1 MGRSAVLFLKRLKK
15 PRVKAH
21 EMKIEILYFDGCP
34 NRRPAVEALREV
46 LREEGVSAEIVE
58 VNVGDA
64 SMAHKLKFLGSPTI
78 RVNGL
83 DVEQEMREARDY
95 GMMC

>member
-1 MGRSAVLFLKRLKK
+1 MQRLDMRSAVLFFKRFKK
-15 PRVKAH
+15 LPVKAH
-21 EMKIEILYFDGCP
+21 EMRIEILYFDGCP

-64 SMAHKLKFLGSPTI
+64 LMARKLTFLAIALS
-78 RVNGL
+78 
-83 DVEQEMREARDY
+83 
-95 GMMC
+95 